1 MEIMRLSQQYAPTL
15 KEDPADAEIASHR
28 LLVRAGMIRKV
39 AGGVYTFLPLGMRV
53 LTKIENI
60 VREEMN
66 AIGAHEILMPA
77 LQPGELWHESGRWND
92 YGPELMRLEDRH
104 GRGFCLGPTH
114 ERAGNLH
121 RPQRAAFLPS
131 APHDALSN
139 SDEVPR

>member
-15 KEDPADAEIASHR
+15 KEDPADGRDRKPSVCS
-28 LLVRAGMIRKV
+28 VRAGMIRKV

-92 YGPELMRLEDRH
+92 YGPSLCDWKTAMVV
-104 GRGFCLGPTH
+104 
-114 ERAGNLH
+114 A
-121 RPQRAAFLPS
+121 S
-131 APHDALSN
+131 A
-139 SDEVPR
+139 SDQPMKSW

>member
-66 AIGAHEILMPA
+66 VIGAHEILMPA

-114 ERAGNLH
+114 EELVTSLSF
-121 RPQRAAFLPS
+121 AA
-131 APHDALSN
+131 DC
-139 SDEVPR
+139 VPTVSSP

>member
-28 LLVRAGMIRKV
+28 LLGSRRHDQKGCRRC
-39 AGGVYTFLPLGMRV
+39 VYFPALGMRV

-114 ERAGNLH
+114 EELVTSIVRSELVLTVSS
-121 RPQRAAFLPS
+121 P
-131 APHDALSN
+131 
-139 SDEVPR
+139 